1 MESPKTIKEID
12 WKKEFI
18 RFSYEHEELLEAY
31 VKAKKR
37 EIELLSIINQYETL
51 IMEGAEI

>member
-18 RFSYEHEELLEAY
+18 RFSNEHEELLEAY